1 MTQLETKIKRLKSS
15 LPVDVDENEVTEV
28 VDKVKSSLPVDV
40 DENEVTEVMD
50 KVVEATRRVS
60 D

>member
-1 MTQLETKIKRLKSS
+1 METKIKRLKSS

-28 VDKVKSSLPVDV
+28 VDKV
-40 DENEVTEVMD
+40 
-50 KVVEATRRVS
+50 VEATRRVS